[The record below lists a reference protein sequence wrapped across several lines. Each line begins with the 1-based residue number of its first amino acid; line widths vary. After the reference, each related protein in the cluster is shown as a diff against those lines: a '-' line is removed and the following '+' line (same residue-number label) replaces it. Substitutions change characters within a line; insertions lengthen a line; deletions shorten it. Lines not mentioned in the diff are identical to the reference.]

1 MKKFLLSIILCLFC
15 INIQSAEHL
24 KVGDTKTLSIDN
36 ISHLQGCVWTISR
49 PSNVT
54 FTHTPGT
61 YDTSVIIKAIKG
73 FSGDP
78 CIVQCKYYYLE
89 KDPVSGRYIYSRS
102 GYKDWHVF
110 VEENGNQGED
120 KPNNPGGSTDKEIKL
135 YTSNVNVP
143 INEVCLLEGSI
154 IDINVGSSYGKTIK
168 WRIDDESIAKGTSK
182 NDGWRLEVE
191 GVSAGTTWA
200 YATDGGGGQATCK
213 IIVEKRTFNDGD
225 YIRYPADLYDN
236 LLFKVTDAKNK
247 ECKLSEV
254 GNHYKDIDGVITIPA
269 EVYGLTVVKVA
280 SDAVKNRKKVK
291 KYVLPNTIRELE
303 KSAFHKSEAE
313 EVVLPIGL
321 KTIGDYVFA
330 DSKLKSIV
338 IPHGVQS
345 IGYQCFRK
353 SEVEEV
359 ELPIG
364 LKTIGE
370 SAFAGS
376 KLKSIVIPEGVQSL
390 GKCCFELCMDL
401 NDVILPS
408 TLEKVSTGCF
418 ARCYNLKH
426 VTLLEGIKYID
437 ELAFDQT
444 SVADL
449 YIPASIQRIDNF
461 GITSRRLVSMTCGA
475 ETPCELEG
483 GIPAYDYLTLY
494 VPKNSI
500 DLYKKA
506 SRWNE
511 FKSIKAIGEKMD
523 ESLYILSE
531 TRFGGDGVKAK
542 IPYTKIDNEFVY
554 SKDIKFGKEIPY
566 YRDNNNFV
574 IAEFIDNDFVKY
586 GIESTNP
593 IFTLEDI
600 SASECTHTF
609 TLQKYDPEKNYKFTF
624 PEGWPG
630 ATLNVAVDK
639 EKRTVSFTYNS
650 NVSGI
655 RGQTLQTDEY
665 VEIYKPNGVVVY
677 RGKESECDKLES
689 GIYLMK
695 KTNKVVKLI
704 E

>member
-1 MKKFLLSIILCLFC
+1 M
-15 INIQSAEHL
+15 
-24 KVGDTKTLSIDN
+24 
-36 ISHLQGCVWTISR
+36 R
-49 PSNVT
+49 SN
-54 FTHTPGT
+54 F
-61 YDTSVIIKAIKG
+61 
-73 FSGDP
+73 
-78 CIVQCKYYYLE
+78 
-89 KDPVSGRYIYSRS
+89 
-102 GYKDWHVF
+102 
-110 VEENGNQGED
+110 
-120 KPNNPGGSTDKEIKL
+120 
-135 YTSNVNVP
+135 
-143 INEVCLLEGSI
+143 
-154 IDINVGSSYGKTIK
+154 DINVRSSYGKTIK

-303 KSAFHKSEAE
+303 NSAFKEC
-313 EVVLPIGL
+313 
-321 KTIGDYVFA
+321 KA
-330 DSKLKSIV
+330 D
-338 IPHGVQS
+338 
-345 IGYQCFRK
+345 
-353 SEVEEV
+353 EV

-370 SAFAGS
+370 IAFAGS
-376 KLKSIVIPEGVQSL
+376 ELKSIVIPEGVQSL
-390 GKCCFELCMDL
+390 GRGCFGNCRSL
-401 NDVILPS
+401 NKAVLPS
-408 TLEKVSTGCF
+408 TLEELPVDCFSGCW
-418 ARCYNLKH
+418 NLKD
-426 VTLLEGIKYID
+426 VTLVDGIKSIVGGALLYTNI
-437 ELAFDQT
+437 
-444 SVADL
+444 VDL
-449 YIPASIQRIDNF
+449 YIPASIERIDNWS
-461 GITSRRLVSMTCGA
+461 IRSTCLMSVTCGS
-475 ETPCELEG
+475 ETPRELEG
-483 GIPAYDYLTLY
+483 VPAYDYTTLY

-506 SRWNE
+506 NGWNY

-523 ESLYILSE
+523 ESLFVLSE
-531 TRFGGDGVKAK
+531 TRFGGDDVDAK
-542 IPYTKIDNEFVY
+542 IPYTKIGNEFVY

-566 YRDNNNFV
+566 YRDNNDFV

-650 NVSGI
+650 NISGI
-655 RGQTLQTDEY
+655 KGQTLQADEY

-677 RGKESECDKLES
+677 RGKESGCHKLES
-689 GIYLMK
+689 GIYMMK
-695 KTNKVVKLI
+695 KTNKVVKQI
-704 E
+704 K

>member
-1 MKKFLLSIILCLFC
+1 MDGYTPFLYFIMKKFLLSLILCLFC

-49 PSNVT
+49 PSNVA

-61 YDTSVIIKAIKG
+61 YDTSVTIKAIKG

-143 INEVCLLEGSI
+143 IKEVSLLEGSI
-154 IDINVGSSYGKTIK
+154 IDINVRSSYGKTIR

-303 KSAFHKSEAE
+303 NSAFKEC
-313 EVVLPIGL
+313 
-321 KTIGDYVFA
+321 KA
-330 DSKLKSIV
+330 D
-338 IPHGVQS
+338 
-345 IGYQCFRK
+345 
-353 SEVEEV
+353 EV

-370 SAFAGS
+370 IAFAGS
-376 KLKSIVIPEGVQSL
+376 ELKSIVIPEGVQSL
-390 GKCCFELCMDL
+390 GRGCFGNCRSL
-401 NDVILPS
+401 NKAVLPS
-408 TLEKVSTGCF
+408 TLEELPVDCFRGCW
-418 ARCYNLKH
+418 NLKD
-426 VTLLEGIKYID
+426 VTLVDGIKSIVGGALLYTNI
-437 ELAFDQT
+437 
-444 SVADL
+444 VDL
-449 YIPASIQRIDNF
+449 YIPASIERIDNWS
-461 GITSRRLVSMTCGA
+461 IRSTCLMSVTCGS
-475 ETPCELEG
+475 ETPRELEG
-483 GIPAYDYLTLY
+483 VPAYDYTTLY

-506 SRWNE
+506 NGWNY

-523 ESLYILSE
+523 ESLFVLSE
-531 TRFGGDGVKAK
+531 TRFGGDDVDAK
-542 IPYTKIDNEFVY
+542 IPYTKIGNEFVY

-566 YRDNNNFV
+566 YRDNNDFV

-609 TLQKYDPEKNYKFTF
+609 TLQKYDPEKNFKFTF

-650 NVSGI
+650 NISGI
-655 RGQTLQTDEY
+655 KGQTLQADEY

-677 RGKESECDKLES
+677 RGKESGCHKLES
-689 GIYLMK
+689 GIYMMK
-695 KTNKVVKLI
+695 KTNKVVKQI
-704 E
+704 K

>member
-1 MKKFLLSIILCLFC
+1 MKKFLLSLILCLFC

-61 YDTSVIIKAIKG
+61 YDTSVTIKAIKV
-73 FSGDP
+73 FSGEP

-102 GYKDWHVF
+102 GYKEWHVF

-120 KPNNPGGSTDKEIKL
+120 KPNNPGSSTDKEIKI

-143 INEVCLLEGSI
+143 IKEVSLLEGST
-154 IDINVGSSYGKTIK
+154 IDIKVGFSYGETIK

-182 NDGWRLEVE
+182 NDGWKLEVE
-191 GVSAGTTWA
+191 GVSPGTTWA
-200 YATDGGGGQATCK
+200 YATDGGGGKATCK

-225 YIRYPADLYDN
+225 YIKYPKDLDDN
-236 LLFKVTDAKNK
+236 LVFEVTDIKKK
-247 ECKLSEV
+247 ECVLGSV

-269 EVYGLTVVKVA
+269 EVYGLNVVKVA
-280 SDAVKNRKKVK
+280 SYAFRWRENVK
-291 KYVLPNTIRELE
+291 KIVLPNTIKEIE
-303 KSAFHKSEAE
+303 SDAF
-313 EVVLPIGL
+313 
-321 KTIGDYVFA
+321 YV
-330 DSKLKSIV
+330 
-338 IPHGVQS
+338 
-345 IGYQCFRK
+345 

-359 ELPIG
+359 DLPIG

-370 SAFAGS
+370 NAFTGS
-376 KLKSIVIPEGVQSL
+376 KLKSIIIPEGVQSL
-390 GKCCFELCMDL
+390 GRRCFANCRDL
-401 NDVILPS
+401 NKAVLPS
-408 TLEKVSTGCF
+408 TLEVVPEGCF
-418 ARCYNLKH
+418 EYCWNLKD
-426 VTLLEGIKYID
+426 VTLVDGIKSIVD
-437 ELAFDQT
+437 RALANT
-444 SVADL
+444 SIVDL
-449 YIPASIQRIDNF
+449 YLPASIELIDS
-461 GITSRRLVSMTCGA
+461 GSISSICLMSVTCGL
-475 ETPCELEG
+475 ETPRELEG
-483 GIPAYDYLTLY
+483 VPVYDYSTLY

-506 SRWNE
+506 NGWNK
-511 FKSIKAIGEKMD
+511 FKSIKAIGEKID

-531 TRFGGDGVKAK
+531 MSFGGNVVEAK
-542 IPYTKIDNEFVY
+542 IPFTKIDNEFVY
-554 SKDIKFGKEIPY
+554 SKDIKFGKEIL
-566 YRDNNNFV
+566 DFV
-574 IAEFIDNDFVKY
+574 IAEFIDNEFVKY
-586 GIESTNP
+586 GIESTDP

-609 TLQKYDPEKNYKFTF
+609 TLQKYDPEKNYKFTL

-655 RGQTLQTDEY
+655 KGQTLQTDEY
-665 VEIYKPNGVVVY
+665 VEVYKPNGVVVY
-677 RGKESECDKLES
+677 RGKESGCHKLES
-689 GIYLMK
+689 GIYMMK

-704 E
+704 K

>member
-1 MKKFLLSIILCLFC
+1 MKKFLLSLILCLFC

-36 ISHLQGCVWTISR
+36 ISHLQGCTWTISR
-49 PSNVT
+49 PSNVA
-54 FTHTPGT
+54 FTYTPGS
-61 YDTSVIIKAIKG
+61 YDTSVTIKAIKG

-110 VEENGNQGED
+110 VEENGNQGEI
-120 KPNNPGGSTDKEIKL
+120 PGGSTDKEIKL

-143 INEVCLLEGSI
+143 IKEVCLLEGSI
-154 IDINVGSSYGKTIK
+154 IDINVGFSYGKTIK

-254 GNHYKDIDGVITIPA
+254 GNHYKDIDGVITIP
-269 EVYGLTVVKVA
+269 EKVYGLTVVKVA
-280 SDAVKNRKKVK
+280 PDAVKYRKKVQ

-303 KSAFHKSEAE
+303 NSAFKECKAD
-313 EVVLPIGL
+313 EVVLPVWL
-321 KTIGDYVFA
+321 ETIGD
-330 DSKLKSIV
+330 I
-338 IPHGVQS
+338 
-345 IGYQCFRK
+345 CFLN

-364 LKTIGE
+364 LKTIGK

-376 KLKSIVIPEGVQSL
+376 ELKSIVIPEGVQSL
-390 GKCCFELCMDL
+390 GRGCFSGCRSL
-401 NDVILPS
+401 NKAVLPS
-408 TLEKVSTGCF
+408 TLEELPEDCFRGCW
-418 ARCYNLKH
+418 NLKD
-426 VTLLEGIKYID
+426 VTLVDGIKSIVSGALLYTNI
-437 ELAFDQT
+437 
-444 SVADL
+444 VDL
-449 YIPASIQRIDNF
+449 YIPASIERIDNSS
-461 GITSRRLVSMTCGA
+461 IRSTCLMSVTCGS
-475 ETPCELEG
+475 ETPRELEYL
-483 GIPAYDYLTLY
+483 PAYYYTTLY

-506 SRWNE
+506 NGWNI

-523 ESLYILSE
+523 ESLYILGD
-531 TRFGGDGVKAK
+531 TRYGGDGVEAK
-542 IPYTKIDNEFVY
+542 IPFTQIGNEFIY
-554 SKDIKFGKEIPY
+554 SKDIEFGKEIKY
-566 YRDNNNFV
+566 YRDNNDFV
-574 IAEFIDNDFVKY
+574 IAEFIDNEFVKY
-586 GIESTNP
+586 GIESTDP

-639 EKRTVSFTYNS
+639 EKRTVLFTYNS
-650 NVSGI
+650 NISGI
-655 RGQTLQTDEY
+655 KGHTLQTDEY

-677 RGKESECDKLES
+677 RGKESECHKLKS
-689 GIYLMK
+689 GIYIMK
-695 KTNKVVKLI
+695 KTNKVLKLI
-704 E
+704 K